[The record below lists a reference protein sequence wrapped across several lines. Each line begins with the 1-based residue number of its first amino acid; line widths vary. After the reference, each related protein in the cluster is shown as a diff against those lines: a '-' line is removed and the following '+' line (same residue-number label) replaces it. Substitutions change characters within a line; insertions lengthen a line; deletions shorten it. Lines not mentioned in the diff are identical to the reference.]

1 MKNKLLITLLLSM
14 LLLLGGCQLAL
25 PEGSANA
32 GTSVEDKMV
41 GVFITRESLDPADSK
56 IYADKVSESRTN
68 ANGETTQDWS
78 FQFTNLDG
86 YLYASY
92 LKTDESSGQ
101 EYWKSYFSGEGL
113 SECSQHLT
121 SGDTNSG
128 VVDNATIYLT
138 KEAKNVM
145 FFMNPVYQDAKGDLY
160 LTAGTGIHTNMTGGG
175 ELSQS
180 ISAKTTYKKDGNITA
195 TYSYDCTLHIKA
207 AEVAD
212 SVVILYRDA
221 SHQELSRETYC
232 PDELPTELT
241 VPANTAYLLIE
252 EHYTGKVLYKVCQ
265 PEDKS
270 FKTFCEI
277 EHHICVPRET
287 YVTWEK

>member
-1 MKNKLLITLLLSM
+1 MKNKLLITTLLSM

-25 PEGSANA
+25 PEGEA
-32 GTSVEDKMV
+32 GNSLIEDKMV
-41 GVFITRESLDPADSK
+41 GVFITRESLDPADGK

-68 ANGETTQDWS
+68 ANGETSQDWS
-78 FQFTNLDG
+78 FQFTKLDG
-86 YLYASY
+86 YLLASY
-92 LKTDESSGQ
+92 LKTDEASGQ
-101 EYWKSYFSGEGL
+101 EFRQCVILREGL
-113 SECSQHLT
+113 SETSQHLT

-138 KEAKNVM
+138 KEARNVR
-145 FFMNPVYQDAKGDLY
+145 FFMNPVYQDAKGELY
-160 LTAGTGIHTNMTGGG
+160 LTAGTGIHTNMTDGG

-212 SVVILYRDA
+212 SVVILYMDA
-221 SHQELSRETYC
+221 SHQELNRETYR
-232 PDELPTELT
+232 PGELPTELT
-241 VPANTAYLLIE
+241 APANTAYLLIE
-252 EHYTGKVLYKVCQ
+252 EHYTDKVLHKICQ

-270 FKTFCEI
+270 FKIFYEI

-287 YVTWEK
+287 KVT